1 MNENIVTLSLS
12 VYDSMKS
19 EQNKLKS
26 ELDQLCALMINNTEL
41 NSKKDDLIVDTYNMR
56 YGRVLDL
63 LKEINPDMYDKRLES
78 LIKDNS

>member
-1 MNENIVTLSLS
+1 MNENIVTLSLN
-12 VYDSMKS
+12 VYDDLKS
-19 EQNKLKS
+19 KQSELKS
-26 ELDQLCALMINNTEL
+26 ELDQLCALIINNTEL
-41 NSKKDDLIVDTYNMR
+41 NSKKDDLIVDNYNFR

>member
-19 EQNKLKS
+19 EQSKLKS
-26 ELDQLCALMINNTEL
+26 ELDQLCALIINNTEL

-56 YGRVLDL
+56 YGRLLDL
-63 LKEINPDMYDKRLES
+63 LKEINPDMYNKRLES